1 VADPRGTTVVV
12 DRSISTKLDA
22 KEPSTLPAILLPDG
36 LAGNEESPP
45 TGSTETKSKN
55 ELDSS
60 ARLRNA
66 GSRYLQ
72 RKRLRVKIRN

>member
-1 VADPRGTTVVV
+1 
-12 DRSISTKLDA
+12 
-22 KEPSTLPAILLPDG
+22 
-36 LAGNEESPP
+36 
-45 TGSTETKSKN
+45 
-55 ELDSS
+55 LDSS